1 MNLNDILT
9 LARAGFTADQISK
22 ISKLRNPEKPAQDQP
37 APSAPPAPPTPPAPP
52 APPAQPENDVS
63 AQIAALTAAIQAN
76 AIVQS
81 KQPKTETV
89 DDILASIIDPRKD
102 V

>member
-1 MNLNDILT
+1 MNFDDILT
-9 LARAGFTADQISK
+9 LAKAGFTADQISK
-22 ISKLRNPEKPAQDQP
+22 ISKLQKA
-37 APSAPPAPPTPPAPP
+37 SAEPPAPPTPPAPTTPP
-52 APPAQPENDVS
+52 AQPAQPENDVS

-76 AIVQS
+76 GIMQS
-81 KQPKTETV
+81 NQPKTETV